1 MVERE
6 PHGGGS
12 GGRSILSATEA
23 HEDRGRQTSRWDLYL
38 VTGSLVFLSVIAWLY
53 VWRTPDEGMA
63 VGVLTRPPSGDAMS
77 TMESGSGMSF
87 TLFISTWIVMM
98 IAMMFPAVVPVV
110 LLFDRWRRTRHR
122 SVASTVS
129 FIVGYLAVWGSAGLL
144 VYAALVGIETQVE
157 NSTTAVTLG
166 GICLIAAG
174 LYQLSPL
181 KTACLNHCRSPLG
194 LVMQHSQHLGRG
206 LRGPFRVGVLHGAYC
221 LGCCWALMVVLIV
234 LGLMNLG
241 WMAAVSALILVEK
254 TLPAGQGFGRVSGVG
269 IALAGA
275 TVLVTASGVI

>member
-1 MVERE
+1 VVERE
-6 PHGGGS
+6 PHGGGRR
-12 GGRSILSATEA
+12 GRSILSATEA
-23 HEDRGRQTSRWDLYL
+23 HEHRGRQTPRRDVY
-38 VTGSLVFLSVIAWLY
+38 VITASLVFLAAIAWLY
-53 VWRTPDEGMA
+53 IVRTPDQGMA
-63 VGVLTRPPSGDAMS
+63 VGVLTRPPSDDAMS
-77 TMESGSGMSF
+77 AMESGSGMSF

-110 LLFDRWRRTRHR
+110 LVFDRWRRTRHR

-129 FIVGYLAVWGSAGLL
+129 FIAGYLAVWGSAGLL

-157 NSTTAVTLG
+157 NSTTAVTIG
-166 GICLIAAG
+166 GISLIAAG

-194 LVMQHSQHLGRG
+194 LVMQHSRHLGRG
-206 LRGPFRVGVLHGAYC
+206 LRGPFRVGIVHGAYC

-241 WMAAVSALILVEK
+241 WMAAVAALILVEK
-254 TLPAGQGFGRVSGVG
+254 TLPAGQAFGRVSGVG
-269 IALAGA
+269 IALTGA
-275 TVLVTASGVI
+275 VVLATASGII

>member
-6 PHGGGS
+6 PDGAGS
-12 GGRSILSATEA
+12 RGRSILSATEA
-23 HEDRGRQTSRWDLYL
+23 HEHRGRQTSRRDLYL
-38 VTGSLVFLSVIAWLY
+38 VTGSLVFLSAIAWLY

-63 VGVLTRPPSGDAMS
+63 VGVLTRPPGDAMS
-77 TMESGSGMSF
+77 MMESGSGMSF

-98 IAMMFPAVVPVV
+98 VAMMFPAVVPVV

-129 FIVGYLAVWGSAGLL
+129 FVVGYLAVWGAAGLL
-144 VYAALVGIETQVE
+144 VYAALVGIESQVE
-157 NSTTAVTLG
+157 NSRPAVTLG
-166 GICLIAAG
+166 GISLIAAG
-174 LYQLSPL
+174 LFQLSPL

-194 LVMQHSQHLGRG
+194 LIMQHSRYLGRG
-206 LRGPFRVGVLHGAYC
+206 LRGPLRVGVIHGAYC

-254 TLPAGQGFGRVSGVG
+254 TLPAGQGFGRASGVG
-269 IALAGA
+269 IAIAGA
-275 TVLVTASGVI
+275 TVLVTGSGII